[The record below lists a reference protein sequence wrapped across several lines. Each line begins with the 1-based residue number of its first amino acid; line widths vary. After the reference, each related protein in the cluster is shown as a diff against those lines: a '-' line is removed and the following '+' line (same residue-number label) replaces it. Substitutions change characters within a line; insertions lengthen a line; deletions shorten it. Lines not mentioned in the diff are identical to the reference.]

1 MPRLLDHIDLRVPDL
16 AAAAPFYEALLPALG
31 FTLRVAIEGWLQFE
45 VPPDPA
51 SPASTAEPVATD
63 FFGVTEDPAHRPNA
77 TRIAFRAESREKLDA
92 LAALLPHIGARNI
105 EGPDFEAADYYAV
118 YFEDPFGNRLE
129 ICHRARRFT
138 A

>member
-16 AAAAPFYEALLPALG
+16 AAAAPFYETLLPALG
-31 FTLRVAIEGWLQFE
+31 FTLRVEIEGWLQFE
-45 VPPDPA
+45 AAPDPA
-51 SPASTAEPVATD
+51 ANGADAQAPTD

-92 LAALLPHIGARNI
+92 LAALLASIGARNI
-105 EGPDFEAADYYAV
+105 EGPGFEAPDYYAV